1 MVDDLYDLVLGENGF
16 LGKLRCKNEYDEIKY
31 SKIKQ
36 TMKNLVNQWK
46 VMDSVPKKG
55 FLTIIEL
62 VEFLAR
68 SSNFLSKEDSIKTED
83 ASIEIKDIINEL
95 YLD

>member
-1 MVDDLYDLVLGENGF
+1 MVDNLYDLVLGKDGF
-16 LGKLRCKNEYDEIKY
+16 LVKLRCKNEYDEIKY

-46 VMDSVPKKG
+46 KMDSIPKKD
-55 FLTIIEL
+55 FLTIIEF
-62 VEFLAR
+62 VEFLSR
-68 SSNFLSKEDSIKTED
+68 NSNFLSKEDCIKIED

-95 YLD
+95 YLG

>member
-16 LGKLRCKNEYDEIKY
+16 LVKLRCKNEYDEIKY
-31 SKIKQ
+31 SEIKE

-46 VMDSVPKKG
+46 KMDSIPKKG

>member
-1 MVDDLYDLVLGENGF
+1 MEGDGF
-16 LGKLRCKNEYDEIKY
+16 
-31 SKIKQ
+31 S
-36 TMKNLVNQWK
+36 
-46 VMDSVPKKG
+46 PKKG